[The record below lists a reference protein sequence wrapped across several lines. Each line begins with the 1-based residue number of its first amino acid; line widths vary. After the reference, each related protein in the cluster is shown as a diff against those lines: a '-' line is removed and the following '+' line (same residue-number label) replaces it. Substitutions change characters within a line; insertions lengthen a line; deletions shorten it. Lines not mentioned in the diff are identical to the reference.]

1 MITHTLAERM
11 YAAWIKMIKTKEKKR
26 ERERER
32 ERGQNLYSIF
42 NS

>member
-26 ERERER
+26 ERERSFLTVKK
-32 ERGQNLYSIF
+32 NTTTSF
-42 NS
+42 N